1 MPNNNSRSENLSDK
15 LIRMTNEVVET
26 RHKNLMIRLIENL
39 GAAILKNLTELGRVF
54 IFMLQVFRWMFRRPF
69 RGKLLFEQLDFIGN
83 KSLFIIALS
92 GSFTGMVMA
101 YQTYF
106 GFKLISVDTLVGP
119 VTAIGLAKELAPVLT
134 GLIVAGRAG
143 AAMAAQIGT
152 MKVTEQI
159 DALEVMGIN
168 SVQYLAVPR
177 IIAGT
182 ISVPML
188 STIFLFIGNIG
199 SYIVGT
205 KFLLI
210 DEAVYLSKLGLFMFM
225 GDIWQGIIK
234 ALFFGFI
241 ISVIGTYFGFQ
252 VSNGA
257 EGVGRG
263 TNLAVVWGMIM
274 VLISDYFLTSFLI
287 KIL

>member
-1 MPNNNSRSENLSDK
+1 MIKFFYWTIKPPLRLK
-15 LIRMTNEVVET
+15 LI
-26 RHKNLMIRLIENL
+26 
-39 GAAILKNLTELGRVF
+39 
-54 IFMLQVFRWMFRRPF
+54 
-69 RGKLLFEQLDFIGN
+69 FEQLFFIGN
-83 KSLFIIALS
+83 KSLFIIALA

-106 GFKLISVDTLVGP
+106 GFKIINVDSLVGP
-119 VTAIGLAKELAPVLT
+119 VVALSLAKELAPVLT

-168 SVQYLAVPR
+168 SYQYLAVPR

-182 ISVPML
+182 LALPML
-188 STIFLFIGNIG
+188 SAIFLLIGNIG
-199 SYIVGT
+199 SWMIGT
-205 KFLLI
+205 KVLMI
-210 DEAVYLSKLGLFMFM
+210 DEASYFSKLGEFMFVQDM
-225 GDIWQGIIK
+225 HQGLIK
-234 ALFFGFI
+234 AFFFGFTV
-241 ISVIGTYFGFQ
+241 SVIGTYFGFQ
-252 VSNGA
+252 VKKGA

-263 TNLAVVWGMIM
+263 TNLAVVWGMII
-274 VLISDYFLTSFLI
+274 VLILDYFLTSFLI